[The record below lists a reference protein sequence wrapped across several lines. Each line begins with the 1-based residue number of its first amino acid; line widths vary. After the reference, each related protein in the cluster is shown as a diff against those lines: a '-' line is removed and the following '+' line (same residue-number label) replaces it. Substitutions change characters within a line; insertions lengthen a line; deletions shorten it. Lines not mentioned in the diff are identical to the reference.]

1 MKSLAEYIIEAQWK
15 WVLDKDIIIN
25 ELKKQLP
32 EAKLVEVDIDSTFGH
47 DYVSLYINFMD
58 KKDYPH
64 GIVENSARFIFILND
79 NKIELH
85 TSPHMYLSPF
95 DRSGENPFDPR
106 MKYLAMRSGDN
117 LMKEYYGKGWRK
129 TGYKTEKDII
139 SKVGKYVKDALEL
152 MDVYCGGYPYHQGVL
167 TTSISDAM
175 K

>member
-1 MKSLAEYIIEAQWK
+1 
-15 WVLDKDIIIN
+15 
-25 ELKKQLP
+25 
-32 EAKLVEVDIDSTFGH
+32 
-47 DYVSLYINFMD
+47 MD
-58 KKDYPH
+58 KKDYPN

-85 TSPHMYLSPF
+85 TSPHTYLSPF

-129 TGYKTEKDII
+129 TGYKTEKDIV
-139 SKVGKYVKDALEL
+139 SKVGKYVKGALKL
-152 MDVYCGGYPYHQGVL
+152 MDVYCDGYPYHQGAL

>member
-1 MKSLAEYIIEAQWK
+1 
-15 WVLDKDIIIN
+15 
-25 ELKKQLP
+25 
-32 EAKLVEVDIDSTFGH
+32 
-47 DYVSLYINFMD
+47 MD
-58 KKDYPH
+58 EKDYPN
-64 GIVENSARFIFILND
+64 GIVANSARFIFILND

-85 TSPHMYLSPF
+85 TSPHTYLSPF

-129 TGYKTEKDII
+129 TGYKTEKDIV
-139 SKVGKYVKDALEL
+139 SKVGKYVKGALKL
-152 MDVYCGGYPYHQGVL
+152 MDVYCDGYPYHQGAL